1 MKSNYYAIVALPS
14 PISLTNCAL
23 VHRFSAIIGG
33 HKLILHTPLLVPA
46 DENTS
51 AHFKYGDY
59 HQCLAQPKI
68 AMRYIRS
75 DADID
80 WGSLHGA
87 DSKGN
92 VMASVKHLFAV
103 FPESPAD
110 IEKFAHEVHV
120 ATFDWFNHFDAFMR
134 IISNQRTT
142 SSIRV
147 EGDIRTCLRIEQHKP
162 WKHLQPRSQTIEII
176 VTEHKAKNFATRS
189 DLINAMR
196 LCSKEKELSLQYQ
209 LFLRA
214 CDAFQENDFRNV
226 VIESATALEVAAT
239 RRIRTEMQKNKATD
253 QHIKLMLEGHKMLR
267 NRLELLKKINVPLP
281 CTPKNIK
288 DLLDLRNKVV
298 HVGKAVDANQATKVL
313 RDTETI
319 IRAITPEFAEDA
331 N

>member
-23 VHRFSAIIGG
+23 GHRFSTIIGG

-68 AMRYIRS
+68 AKRYIRS

-87 DSKGN
+87 DGKGN
-92 VMASVKHLFAV
+92 VSASVNYLFAV
-103 FPESPAD
+103 VSAPPAD
-110 IEKFAHEVHV
+110 IEKFANEVHNAAYEWFQNFDSFLRV
-120 ATFDWFNHFDAFMR
+120 ISSQRMISFSRVDATGISCMR
-134 IISNQRTT
+134 IY
-142 SSIRV
+142 
-147 EGDIRTCLRIEQHKP
+147 QHRP
-162 WKHLQPRSQTIEII
+162 FQHLQPEPHRITVYVSDRSI
-176 VTEHKAKNFATRS
+176 KNFAVKADFRQAANLS
-189 DLINAMR
+189 
-196 LCSKEKELSLQYQ
+196 SKGKKLALQYQ
-209 LFLRA
+209 LLLRS
-214 CDAFQENDFRNV
+214 CDGLHKNDCRSV
-226 VIESATALEVAAT
+226 VIEAATALEVAAT
-239 RRIRTEMQKNKATD
+239 RRIRTEMQKAKATEE
-253 QHIKLMLEGHKMLR
+253 HIELMLEGHKMLR
-267 NRLELLKKINVPLP
+267 NRLSLLKKIKISLP
-281 CTPKNIK
+281 CTPKNIE
-288 DLLDLRNKVV
+288 DLLELRNKVV
-298 HVGKAVDANQATKVL
+298 HGGKAVDAKQARKVL